1 MSAAPTVSLH
11 LLPGTVL
18 VTFLVRLGL
27 AVSAV
32 VVAPQEFLTG
42 LRAAQHAM
50 GFGELC
56 RDEVPVDELLPWT
69 GNV

>member
-1 MSAAPTVSLH
+1 MTSAPAATIDI
-11 LLPGTVL
+11 LPGTLV

-27 AVSAV
+27 AVSAL
-32 VVAPQEFLTG
+32 VVAPQDFMTG
-42 LRAAQHAM
+42 LRAASHAA

-56 RDEVPVDELLPWT
+56 RDEAAAEDLLPWA